1 MVYLRKCLGLGPFD
15 RDCAICRE
23 SLDNGEAVKIH
34 SGRMGQQHGMH
45 EQCWEQL
52 LASGF
57 DRCPLCQ
64 ARVRNISTTCLAV
77 LGAAGFATACAVSCG
92 IDYLFDPN
100 LVVLGGLSFVCG
112 LSILIPWR
120 FI

>member
-1 MVYLRKCLGLGPFD
+1 MVYLRKCVGGGRFD
-15 RDCAICRE
+15 RNCAICLE
-23 SLDNGEAVKIH
+23 SLDNGEVVKIH

-45 EQCWEQL
+45 EHCWEL
-52 LASGF
+52 LFASGT
-57 DRCPLCQ
+57 DRCPMCR
-64 ARVRNISTTCLAV
+64 ARVRNISTASLAV
-77 LGAAGFATACAVSCG
+77 LGAAGFATACLVSYG
-92 IDYLFDPN
+92 VDYVFDPN